1 MMKRTL
7 FLALTA
13 LAAPFAAA
21 QQTAQPTSV
30 EEQPAAD
37 SRYVVIISRAT
48 AVDKAWAEVAK
59 TLVDKHPN
67 TVALVVPDLS
77 EATLTNALHK
87 ENARYAAFVVR
98 PEEAGRVLVN
108 NIYRAAR
115 KVDDDPWGDCM
126 WGIVTGYTAK
136 DAYNLVKTKKP
147 LTIKRA
153 LGTTNIDASRFE
165 HSCCITDW
173 TGFPVLEQ
181 SGYTEPV
188 TTTYTPETPEG
199 KDICTNGIQGIFA
212 KQLAEQ
218 KPQLI
223 VTSSHATQ
231 FNLEMPFSKGLIFP
245 AQNRFYPLPAPLMGK
260 FVNKY
265 LMPTLGGPKNN
276 MQQLAK
282 EEKLQPIAPDGET
295 RVWLA
300 AGNCLFGD
308 AHGSKGSM
316 AVTALSAYSCKQ
328 LAGYTVPSWYGKA
341 GWGTLGSFFGNA
353 KGTTLAQAA
362 FLNNQFL
369 LHETMQLEPKLLNV
383 HFDDEEFI
391 PQKLIRAIMMQQI
404 QPTQERAQDYLGLVH
419 DRDALAFYGDP
430 LWRAVLDDEH
440 GNTPAFSVS
449 WEGTKKLTITAD
461 KDGKG
466 RCGVWLPKR
475 MTAKACSVPNAVIT
489 NDFILFPELD
499 LKQGETVTVE
509 F

>member
-1 MMKRTL
+1 MMKKTL
-7 FLALTA
+7 FLALAA
-13 LAAPFAAA
+13 LAASVAAA
-21 QQTAQPTSV
+21 K
-30 EEQPAAD
+30 PAAPKAMAD
-37 SRYVVIISRAT
+37 SPYVVIISRAT
-48 AVDKAWAEVAK
+48 AVDTAWAEVAK

-126 WGIVTGYTAK
+126 WGIITGYTAQ

-383 HFDDEEFI
+383 HFNDEEFV
-391 PQKLIRAIMMQQI
+391 PQKLLRAVMMQQI
-404 QPTQERAQDYLGLVH
+404 QPTQERVQDYLGLVH

-449 WEGTKKLTITAD
+449 WEGTKKLTVTAD
-461 KDGKG
+461 QDGKG

-475 MTAKACSVPNAVIT
+475 MNAKACSVPNAVLT
-489 NDFILFPELD
+489 NDFVLFPELD

-509 F
+509 FE